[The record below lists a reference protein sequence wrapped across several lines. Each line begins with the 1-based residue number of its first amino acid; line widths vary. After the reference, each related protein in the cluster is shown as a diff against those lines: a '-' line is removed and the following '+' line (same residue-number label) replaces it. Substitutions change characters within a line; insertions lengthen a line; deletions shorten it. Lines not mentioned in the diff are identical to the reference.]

1 VCVSQGGDDFRALHE
16 FKLQKNFRSKI
27 LSFKTPN

>member
-1 VCVSQGGDDFRALHE
+1 VCVSQGGDDFRDLHE

-27 LSFKTPN
+27 FSF